1 MSISILTTPANNSV
15 NSIYSPI
22 KIEAEATE
30 SGGGSLTLVRMSLRI
45 KVGSS
50 YINNNNPIIQ
60 DPDLDQ
66 TGASGSNTKFTFDIS
81 QILQNYFTHDLQAQG
96 FEAGASATNSMKTI
110 GLFYGA
116 IYKNT
121 STNVLT
127 ESSTADE
134 TGSTKTFYCVN
145 SALQHLE
152 TQTMAAY
159 TLGSDTKRLL
169 TPFLADEKI
178 KIKTS
183 ESYQLSGIYTGS
195 TPDYKIYVKTNN
207 ASGSTLD
214 TYYIN
219 VGSVGTR
226 FDVGV
231 GCSNF
236 ANLVGGDMHSSNSG
250 TLPIISSSVDT
261 YDVRVYDDTTQIS
274 ANYKFKVDRKTHEYS
289 TRLTWKNRLGGFDSW
304 TFDGASSRGQN
315 QSKELYDKNLDFGF
329 SSTDRESSV
338 LSVRSTN
345 VFSAWSGIIQE
356 YVRKA
361 LEELYTSPEVYLV
374 DGTSHVPIQITD
386 SQVKTIDDDKN
397 LFQVKV
403 NYAYS
408 FENVINV

>member
-1 MSISILTTPANNSV
+1 MAFSVLTTPANNSV

-22 KIEAEATE
+22 KIEAEVDDT
-30 SGGGSLTLVRMSLRI
+30 SGSLALVRMSLRLH
-45 KVGSS
+45 VGGS

-66 TGASGSNTKFTFDIS
+66 TGATGSHTKFTFDIS
-81 QILQNYFTHDLQAQG
+81 EILRNYFTHDLQAQG

-127 ESSTADE
+127 ESSTLSKISSSD
-134 TGSTKTFYCVN
+134 TFYCVN

-152 TQTMAAY
+152 TQAMAAY
-159 TLGSDTKRLL
+159 TLGSGSKRFL

-195 TPDYKIYVKTNN
+195 TPDYKIWVNVQKSG
-207 ASGSTLD
+207 ASSEEF
-214 TYYIN
+214 YID
-219 VGSVGTR
+219 VASVGTR

-236 ANLVGGDMHSSNSG
+236 ANLVGGDMHSSNTGS
-250 TLPIISSSVDT
+250 LPIIESNAT
-261 YDVRVYDDTTQIS
+261 MYDVVLYDGSTQIS
-274 ANYKFKVDRKTHEYS
+274 GRYRFDIDKKTHQYS

>member
-1 MSISILTTPANNSV
+1 MAFSVLTTPANNSV

-22 KIEAEATE
+22 KIEAEVDDT
-30 SGGGSLTLVRMSLRI
+30 SGSLALVRMSLRLH
-45 KVGSS
+45 VGGS

-66 TGASGSNTKFTFDIS
+66 TGATGSHTKFTFDIS
-81 QILQNYFTHDLQAQG
+81 EILRNYFTHDLQAQG

-127 ESSTADE
+127 ESSTLSKISSSD
-134 TGSTKTFYCVN
+134 TFYCVN

-195 TPDYKIYVKTNN
+195 TPDYKIWVNVHKSG
-207 ASGSTLD
+207 ASSEEF
-214 TYYIN
+214 YID
-219 VGSVGTR
+219 VASVGTR

-236 ANLVGGDMHSSNSG
+236 ANLVGGDMHSSNTGS
-250 TLPIISSSVDT
+250 LPIIESNAT
-261 YDVRVYDDTTQIS
+261 MYDVVLYDGSTQIS
-274 ANYKFKVDRKTHEYS
+274 GRYRFDIDKKTHQYS

-374 DGTSHVPIQITD
+374 DSTSHVPIQITD
-386 SQVKTIDDDKN
+386 SQVKTIDDNAN